1 MIALNTMTTNKEHLD
16 ELPEVIEID
25 SDIFTNDFDDFQ
37 DEVIEEEEVES
48 DGEEPELRYEK

>member
-48 DGEEPELRYEK
+48 DIDFGDE